1 MRKIHS
7 VAAFAAFV
15 AAVIP
20 AGARLDL
27 ASAQEDADGRL
38 QASLDRLS
46 ALRAEIRESK
56 LPLARELSS
65 LQETVRE
72 LARESERAQ
81 RLADNSQVDLETLR
95 ESVRAR
101 REEQVY
107 ITNLLSEYAR
117 AIESRM
123 EPSELPIYSERL
135 SAILDL
141 DTDEIGEDPVGNM
154 ERALGLVGLGME
166 RTDALLGGMVVD
178 GPGVGPDGSV
188 VEGKFAHLGPLVLF
202 HGSGRGI
209 GGIAQRGTTEQPT
222 ILPVAR
228 GAFDGG
234 IASLVESGSGTVPLD
249 PTLGNALALAEI
261 EETFVEHIAKGGM
274 WIFPILA
281 FAAISFVVA
290 LFKAFELFTLPKA
303 TPTKWKEIFA
313 LLAEGKRKEALHEAS
328 AVPGAAGKILEEGIR
343 HIDSDTELIEEIQY
357 EIVMETKPKVM
368 RLLPMIS
375 VTAAVAPL
383 LGLLGTV
390 TGMINTFKLIQ
401 VFGTGDARQL
411 SSGISEALIT
421 TEFGL
426 IVAIPSL
433 ILYAFLSRKAR
444 GYIGDLDKLSIAFVN
459 GVKKLRASER
469 TKSAA

>member
-1 MRKIHS
+1 MIRTI
-7 VAAFAAFV
+7 VYAAV
-15 AAVIP
+15 LLAAVIP

-27 ASAQEDADGRL
+27 ASAQGDADTRL
-38 QASLDRLS
+38 QSSLDRLS

-65 LQETVRE
+65 LQETVRD

-101 REEQVY
+101 REEQDY
-107 ITNLLSEYAR
+107 ITNLLGEYAR

-123 EPSELPIYSERL
+123 EPSESPLYADAL
-135 SAILDL
+135 AAVL
-141 DTDEIGEDPVGNM
+141 EIDAEDDGGGDPVENM
-154 ERALGLVGLGME
+154 ERALGLIALGMD

-178 GPGVGPDGSV
+178 GRGVGPDGAV
-188 VEGKFAHLGPLVLF
+188 IEGKFAHLGPLVLF
-202 HGSGRGI
+202 HGSGSAV
-209 GGIAQRGTTEQPT
+209 GGLAQRGTTEQPT

-234 IASLVESGSGTVPLD
+234 IASLVSSGSGTVPLD

-261 EETFVEHIAKGGM
+261 DETFVEHIAKGGM
-274 WIFPILA
+274 WIFPILT
-281 FAAISFVVA
+281 FAAISLIVG

-303 TPTKWKEIFA
+303 TPAKWREIFG
-313 LLAEGKRKEALHEAS
+313 LLSEGKRKEAMHEAS
-328 AVPGAAGKILEEGIR
+328 SVPGAAGRILTEGIR

-357 EIVMETKPKVM
+357 EIVMETKPNVM

-444 GYIGDLDKLSIAFVN
+444 GYVGDLDKLSISFVN

-469 TKSAA
+469 TKTAA